1 MTTPSTSIYVRPG
14 ATSTTWTYNGT
25 SDGASAITS
34 VAFSLDGSL
43 DQQVARGNFQY
54 SLDNG
59 KSWTAYVLQVGTAGT
74 YMPAAGTLWRFV
86 DQSGADTSSTA
97 NFTMSWKLAD
107 GSVVTNSGAA
117 VVPDL
122 QPVGL
127 LANHNT
133 VLSNLHAGDF
143 VAALNPIDTGDQL
156 GGKWVIESQSQPGL
170 FKVSADPATGAASL
184 VMADASVMPA
194 DGGSATVQMHY
205 YDRYQLDPTS
215 GTPFANT
222 GVSDTLVF
230 SVLKGST
237 QDLAAFGADLS
248 FGAAG
253 GQQASPAVASL
264 STGGFVTVWQG
275 SGADIWAQV
284 HDASGVA
291 SGAPFAITAT
301 GAAAAESEPAVS
313 ALLGG
318 GFVVAYTLQ
327 QDAGSEV
334 AWRVVGA
341 NGSVGQ
347 QFVASSAGD
356 ASMATVATLSD
367 GSFVLGWRSGGQVHL
382 EHVGANGVAIG
393 GEQVV
398 GTIGTAFSPSVTAL
412 HNGDYVVSWGELGDG
427 NVYAALGSSPG
438 AAPIAVTYDGAAA
451 SISTAAPLP
460 HVTALAGGGFVVA
473 WDSYSNDQ
481 FGFAMSDIFFQRYDN
496 AGHALGAIGQ
506 ANLDSGS
513 GRYDASVAALPDGGF
528 VIGWQAQGE
537 DGDGSGVF
545 GRRFGADGT
554 ALDAHEFQVNQMSQ
568 GDQANPALAVLDN
581 GGIVTTWTDT
591 QLGAS
596 TIEARVLAGSST
608 STASGHASDSGSMAP
623 ALPASSGTVAAPAPS
638 GSTGGTVAA
647 PAPSTSTGGS
657 VASPAPMTSTGAS
670 SVVAPK
676 QGLAG
681 TSAADVFHVASGAHA
696 IDGGAGLDTVA
707 YQGAHSGFTVHA
719 TTSGFT
725 VTGGT
730 GAVQDTLVGV
740 ERLQFSDASV
750 ALDINGTAGE
760 AYRLYQAAFD
770 RAPDADGLGYWIKM
784 MDNGQTLQQVA
795 AGFVASQE
803 FASLYGPNA
812 SDSQFVNALYQN
824 VLHRAG
830 EAAGYNFWMAALEQH
845 GASRATVLGSFSE
858 SAENQAQVIGSI
870 HDGILFHP
878 WG

>member
-14 ATSTTWTYNGT
+14 STSTTWTYNGT

-34 VAFSLDGSL
+34 VAFSLDSSL
-43 DQQVARGNFQY
+43 EQQVARGSFQY

-59 KSWTAYVLQVGTAGT
+59 KTWTGYGLQADAAATWL
-74 YMPAAGTLWRFV
+74 PAAGTLWRFV

-97 NFTMSWKLAD
+97 SFTMSWKLAD

-127 LANHNT
+127 VANHNT

-143 VAALNPIDTGDQL
+143 VAALQPIDTGDQL
-156 GGKWVIESQSQPGL
+156 GGLWAIESQSQPGL
-170 FKVSADPATGAASL
+170 FTVAVDPVTGAASL
-184 VMADASVMPA
+184 VVADASVMPA
-194 DGGSATVQMHY
+194 EGGSASVQMHY
-205 YDRYQLDPTS
+205 YDHYQLDPTS

-237 QDLAAFGADLS
+237 QDLSAFGADLS
-248 FGAAG
+248 FGVAG
-253 GQQASPAVASL
+253 GQQASPALASL
-264 STGGFVTVWQG
+264 PTGGFVTVWQG
-275 SGADIWAQV
+275 ASADIWAQV
-284 HDASGVA
+284 RDANGVA
-291 SGAPFAITAT
+291 SGAPFAVTPA
-301 GAAAAESEPAVS
+301 GAAAAESEPTVS
-313 ALLGG
+313 ALSGG

-327 QDAGSEV
+327 QGAGSEV

-347 QFVASSAGD
+347 QVVASSAAD
-356 ASMATVATLSD
+356 ASMPAVTTLSD

-382 EHVGANGVAIG
+382 EHVGANGAAIG
-393 GEQVV
+393 GEQVA
-398 GTIGTAFSPSVTAL
+398 GAIGTAFSPSVTAL

-427 NVYAALGSSPG
+427 NVYAALGSSLG

-460 HVTALAGGGFVVA
+460 HVAALAGGGFVVA
-473 WDSYSNDQ
+473 WDSYTNDQ

-528 VIGWQAQGE
+528 VIGWQAQGA
-537 DGDGSGVF
+537 DGDGTGVF

-554 ALDAHEFQVNQMSQ
+554 ALDGHEFQVNQMSQ

-591 QLGAS
+591 QLGTS
-596 TIEARVLAGSST
+596 TIEARVLAGT
-608 STASGHASDSGSMAP
+608 STITASSHAGDSGS
-623 ALPASSGTVAAPAPS
+623 TTPAPS
-638 GSTGGTVAA
+638 TSTGGTVAT

-657 VASPAPMTSTGAS
+657 VTSPLPSTSTGGT

-681 TSAADVFHVASGAHA
+681 TSAADVFQVAGGAHA

-707 YQGAHSGFTVHA
+707 YEGSHSSFAVHASGSGFTV
-719 TTSGFT
+719 SG
-725 VTGGT
+725 GA

-770 RAPDADGLGYWIKM
+770 RTPDADGLGYWIKM
-784 MDNGQTLQQVA
+784 MDSGQTLQQVA

-803 FASLYGPNA
+803 FASLYGANV

-830 EAAGYNFWMAALEQH
+830 ETAGYNYWMEALEQH
-845 GASRATVLGSFSE
+845 GASRAAVLGSFSE

-870 HDGILFHP
+870 QDGILFHL